1 MRLSR
6 QCGERLT
13 RTGPPHK
20 RRSAAESGLKSRSH
34 VPSKLAHFT
43 PTPEWSALVPH
54 CARPTRVVR
63 SIRFEGWKRCVN
75 PSHQG
80 LFHKRLCWP

>member
-20 RRSAAESGLKSRSH
+20 RRSAAESGLKQATHCERGNIEASSSGLGMRFHHPPPAYSN
-34 VPSKLAHFT
+34 SLR
-43 PTPEWSALVPH
+43 PTPAKDCPKPEHWLELAGVSWS
-54 CARPTRVVR
+54 
-63 SIRFEGWKRCVN
+63 
-75 PSHQG
+75 
-80 LFHKRLCWP
+80 

>member
-20 RRSAAESGLKSRSH
+20 RRSAAESGLSLDGFQ
-34 VPSKLAHFT
+34 VPGADF
-43 PTPEWSALVPH
+43 PERYKPYLHDANTIVTS
-54 CARPTRVVR
+54 
-63 SIRFEGWKRCVN
+63 
-75 PSHQG
+75 Q
-80 LFHKRLCWP
+80 HK

>member
-20 RRSAAESGLKSRSH
+20 RRSAAESGMSCAYRPFITGSYADPH
-34 VPSKLAHFT
+34 NT
-43 PTPEWSALVPH
+43 PPCMGH
-54 CARPTRVVR
+54 
-63 SIRFEGWKRCVN
+63 N
-75 PSHQG
+75 PSSG
-80 LFHKRLCWP
+80 LRTPPGPSVEDMNIHHRCLDVTVKPG

>member
-20 RRSAAESGLKSRSH
+20 RRSAAESGLSEGEF
-34 VPSKLAHFT
+34 HFM
-43 PTPEWSALVPH
+43 ENQIWVLEMAYL
-54 CARPTRVVR
+54 R
-63 SIRFEGWKRCVN
+63 WKRKHGN
-75 PSHQG
+75 MH
-80 LFHKRLCWP
+80 